1 MANLSTSYLGLKL
14 SSPLILS
21 SSGLTDSIDKLKI
34 AQDSGA
40 GAAVLKSLFEEQIN
54 FQAGKLAESSDYPE
68 AADYIN
74 YYTRSNSLETYLKL
88 IKDAKSEVSIPVI
101 PSINCVSSKEWIEFA
116 RNIEREGADALEIN
130 MFFMPVDKKLS
141 PQDAEK
147 VYFDLIEKLV
157 STLSIPVSIK
167 LGQRFSNLLN
177 LVDRFYNRGVKGVV
191 LFNRFYEPDIDINSM
206 SITPAA
212 VFSSESDRRYVLRWI
227 AMVDA
232 FIKDIDLAATTG
244 VHSGH
249 DAVKYLLAGADA
261 VQVASVLYS
270 KGIEYVA
277 EMNAAILSWMDD
289 KGFSSVDSYRGKL
302 NYKNIEDPE
311 KYERAQFMKY
321 FSSYH

>member
-14 SSPLILS
+14 NSPLVLS
-21 SSGLTDSIDKLKI
+21 SSGLSDSIEKIKI

-40 GAAVLKSLFEEQIN
+40 GAVVLKSLFEEQIS

-74 YYTRSNSLETYLKL
+74 YYTRSNSLDTYLKL
-88 IKDAKSEVSIPVI
+88 IRDAKRDISIPVI
-101 PSINCVSSKEWIEFA
+101 PSINCVSSKEWVEFA
-116 RNIEREGADALEIN
+116 RNIEREGADAIEIN
-130 MFFMPVDKKLS
+130 MFFMPVSKDLS

-157 STLSIPVSIK
+157 SSLSIPVSIK

-177 LVDRFYNRGVKGVV
+177 LVDRFYNRGVRGVV
-191 LFNRFYEPDIDINSM
+191 LFNRFYEPDIDINSI
-206 SITPAA
+206 SITPAS

-232 FIKDIDLAATTG
+232 FIAKIDLAATTG

-249 DAVKYLLAGADA
+249 DAIKYLLAGADV
-261 VQVASVLYS
+261 VQLASVLYT
-270 KGIEYVA
+270 KGIEYIA
-277 EMNAAILSWMDD
+277 EMNAAIISWMEE
-289 KGFSSVDSYRGKL
+289 KGFATVDEYRGKL
-302 NYKNIEDPE
+302 NYRNIEDPG

>member
-1 MANLSTSYLGLKL
+1 M
-14 SSPLILS
+14 
-21 SSGLTDSIDKLKI
+21 KI
-34 AQDSGA
+34 AQDFGA

-54 FQAGKLAESSDYPE
+54 FQAGKLAESSVYPE

-88 IKDAKSEVSIPVI
+88 IKDARSEVSIPVI

-116 RNIEREGADALEIN
+116 RNIEGEGADALEIN
-130 MFFMPVDKKLS
+130 MFFMPVDKKMT

-157 STLSIPVSIK
+157 SLLKIPVSIK

-177 LVDRFYNRGVKGVV
+177 LVDRFYHRGVKGVV
-191 LFNRFYEPDIDINSM
+191 LFNRFYEPDIDINSI
-206 SITPAA
+206 SITPAS
-212 VFSSESDRRYVLRWI
+212 VFSTDSDRRYVLRWI

-232 FIKDIDLAATTG
+232 FIKDIEVAATTG
-244 VHSGH
+244 VHSGQ
-249 DAVKYLLAGADA
+249 DAIKYLLAGADT
-261 VQVASVLYS
+261 VQIASVLYS
-270 KGIEYVA
+270 KGIEYIA
-277 EMNAAILSWMDD
+277 EMNTEILKWMDA
-289 KGFSSVDSYRGKL
+289 KAFSSVDEFRGKL
-302 NYKNIEDPE
+302 NYKNIDDPA